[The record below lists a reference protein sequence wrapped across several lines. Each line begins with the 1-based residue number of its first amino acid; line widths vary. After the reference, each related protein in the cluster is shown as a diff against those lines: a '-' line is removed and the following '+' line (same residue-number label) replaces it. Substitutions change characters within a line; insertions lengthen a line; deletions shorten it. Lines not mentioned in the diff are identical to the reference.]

1 MLPLYTVMLVRAV
14 CSVLDENASTGL
26 LATFS
31 ALLEGVPSMEA
42 CVGMTSG
49 VIASR
54 GQFVLPRGAWGA
66 RFHTKQAWEQVRNE
80 LLPALS
86 AACEGLISDSS
97 SRSRRKSFAMWWCR
111 PGPAATPAAPT
122 WQANGRPPWR

>member
-1 MLPLYTVMLVRAV
+1 MA
-14 CSVLDENASTGL
+14 D
-26 LATFS
+26 
-31 ALLEGVPSMEA
+31 

-86 AACEGLISDSS
+86 AACEGLISDSQQQKQEEIFRDVVVS
-97 SRSRRKSFAMWWCR
+97 AWTCCN
-111 PGPAATPAAPT
+111 PGCTNVAGQREASLALSKCTGCGEA
-122 WQANGRPPWR
+122 RYCSK